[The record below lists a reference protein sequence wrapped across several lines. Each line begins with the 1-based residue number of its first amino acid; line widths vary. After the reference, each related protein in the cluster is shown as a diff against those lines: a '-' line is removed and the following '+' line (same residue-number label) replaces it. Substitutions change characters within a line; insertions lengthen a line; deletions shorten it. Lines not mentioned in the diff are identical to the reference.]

1 MENSLTENKIGL
13 FCEDFLRLLNFN
25 QKKHKERVPC
35 LVGEP
40 DSGKTS
46 LFYPILRL
54 IHHSNA
60 ATVTKQKVFKKA
72 MIGKNTEVIFI
83 DGATPSTLDV
93 DDWKILTQ
101 GGYTAC
107 DVKYKTAKSFFNRC
121 PLFMPAQQKLQFKEE
136 DQQGMDRRLR
146 YYFFKRLSSPKKQTA
161 QWLRK
166 HPMEC
171 VVWAASKA
179 RVDTDEEES
188 SDDDDEDAER
198 NTPNDEGPLLETEKE
213 VLRNVQ
219 LTDLLADL
227 RANPRDDEDTAGDD
241 NGDQIVDADDDDE
254 TTHALKN
261 SLAQT
266 LPGSLDNRHL
276 SLLLEKHLQQNE
288 ERMRREIQRHE
299 RHQQR
304 LRSKGVSEEN
314 ERLLPH
320 NPNEPLPTPIRNDL
334 AIHEQMTARA
344 DRKEKKRAREAFQ
357 SAWLRNTERELNECM
372 VTLESSIM
380 LDMRDSMDA
389 LCEIL
394 EEKLKDH
401 HNNLGT
407 LGCQEALA
415 ERKKVCVELG
425 LLRKE
430 NQHMVKTLFEAL
442 PVPSSSQREEMEEIL
457 EQEKPRTPN
466 YVPQDNLEQYGMQ
479 SPCTFSYVTGSDD
492 DDDEQLFITPST
504 APRAYSLSS
513 APKRSYQ
520 KRRSQPPTSSPMP
533 KRGRITHLF
542 SLSQQ

>member
-1 MENSLTENKIGL
+1 M
-13 FCEDFLRLLNFN
+13 
-25 QKKHKERVPC
+25 PC

-107 DVKYKTAKSFFNRC
+107 DVKYKTTKSFFNRC
-121 PLFMPAQQKLQFKEE
+121 PMFMTAQQKLQFKEE
-136 DQQGMDRRLR
+136 DQQGMDQRLR
-146 YYFFKRLSSPKKQTA
+146 YYFFKRLSSPKKKTA
-161 QWLRK
+161 QWLGK

-276 SLLLEKHLQQNE
+276 SLLLEKHLQQSE

-304 LRSKGVSEEN
+304 LRLKGVSEEN

-357 SAWLRNTERELNECM
+357 SPWLRNTERELNECM

-380 LDMRDSMDA
+380 PDMRDSMDA

-430 NQHMVKTLFEAL
+430 DQHMVKTLFEAL

-466 YVPQDNLEQYGMQ
+466 YVPQDNLEQYGTQ

-492 DDDEQLFITPST
+492 DDDDEQLFIT
-504 APRAYSLSS
+504 
-513 APKRSYQ
+513 
-520 KRRSQPPTSSPMP
+520 
-533 KRGRITHLF
+533 F
-542 SLSQQ
+542 

>member
-35 LVGEP
+35 FVGEP

-54 IHHSNA
+54 IHHRNV

-83 DGATPSTLDV
+83 DEATPTTLDV

-107 DVKYKTAKSFFNRC
+107 DVKYKTDKSFFNRC
-121 PLFMPAQQKLQFKEE
+121 PMFMTAQQKLQFKEE
-136 DQQGMDRRLR
+136 DQQG
-146 YYFFKRLSSPKKQTA
+146 
-161 QWLRK
+161 
-166 HPMEC
+166 
-171 VVWAASKA
+171 
-179 RVDTDEEES
+179 
-188 SDDDDEDAER
+188 
-198 NTPNDEGPLLETEKE
+198 
-213 VLRNVQ
+213 
-219 LTDLLADL
+219 
-227 RANPRDDEDTAGDD
+227 
-241 NGDQIVDADDDDE
+241 
-254 TTHALKN
+254 
-261 SLAQT
+261 
-266 LPGSLDNRHL
+266 
-276 SLLLEKHLQQNE
+276 QQNE

-344 DRKEKKRAREAFQ
+344 DRKEKKWAREAFQ
-357 SAWLRNTERELNECM
+357 SPWLRNTERELNECM

-380 LDMRDSMDA
+380 PDMRDSMDA

-430 NQHMVKTLFEAL
+430 DQHMVKTLFEAL
-442 PVPSSSQREEMEEIL
+442 PVPSSSHREEMEEVL

-466 YVPQDNLEQYGMQ
+466 YVPQDNLEQYGTQ
-479 SPCTFSYVTGSDD
+479 SPCTFSYVTGSADD
-492 DDDEQLFITPST
+492 DDKQLFITPST

-513 APKRSYQ
+513 APKGSYQ